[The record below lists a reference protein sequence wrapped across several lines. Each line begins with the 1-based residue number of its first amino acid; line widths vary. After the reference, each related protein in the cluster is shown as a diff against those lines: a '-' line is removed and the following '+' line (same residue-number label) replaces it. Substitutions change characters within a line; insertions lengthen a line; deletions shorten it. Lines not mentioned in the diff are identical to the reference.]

1 MVKDSPVWGDI
12 WAKVAWAFEPTV
24 CRNCEVADE
33 PIIGYNLRTYD
44 IPLIARECADVGI
57 LFQPGPI
64 VDVHDLVCWHLRGL
78 RKRTLGA
85 ACEHFGIAP
94 GKAHNALAD
103 ALAAIQ
109 VLKAMQTAGLVPTSL
124 PELLVH
130 SARIAVLIDAEWDK
144 WEYYLYQRDGVVRVG
159 FGKEI
164 GRAISEVSAGW
175 LGWALGELR
184 APSAVRDIWRMEL
197 LRRHQLATVETFQ
210 SIPT

>member
-1 MVKDSPVWGDI
+1 MLALDTETTGLDLAT
-12 WAKVAWAFEPTV
+12 AKVVQLALAPIT
-24 CRNCEVADE
+24 DE
-33 PIIGYNLRTYD
+33 LK
-44 IPLIARECADVGI
+44 LITRECADIGI

-109 VLKAMQTAGLVPTSL
+109 VLKAMQTAGLVPASL

-159 FGKEI
+159 FGKEL
-164 GRAISEVSAGW
+164 GRAISELSAGW
-175 LGWALGELR
+175 LG
-184 APSAVRDIWRMEL
+184 
-197 LRRHQLATVETFQ
+197 
-210 SIPT
+210 

>member
-1 MVKDSPVWGDI
+1 M
-12 WAKVAWAFEPTV
+12 
-24 CRNCEVADE
+24 
-33 PIIGYNLRTYD
+33 IGYNLRTYD
-44 IPLIARECADVGI
+44 IPLITRECADIGI

-109 VLKAMQTAGLVPTSL
+109 VLKAMQTAGLVPTRL

-130 SARIAVLIDAEWDK
+130 SARIAVLI
-144 WEYYLYQRDGVVRVG
+144 
-159 FGKEI
+159 
-164 GRAISEVSAGW
+164 
-175 LGWALGELR
+175 
-184 APSAVRDIWRMEL
+184 
-197 LRRHQLATVETFQ
+197 
-210 SIPT
+210 